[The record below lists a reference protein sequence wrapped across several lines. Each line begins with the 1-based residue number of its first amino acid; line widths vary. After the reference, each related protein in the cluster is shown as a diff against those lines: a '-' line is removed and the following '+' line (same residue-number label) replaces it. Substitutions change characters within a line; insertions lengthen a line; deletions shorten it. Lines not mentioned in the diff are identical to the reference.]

1 MAQKKQSPTLMS
13 DLQGAGIMTIMAAAD
28 SGKVFTKNNMIDYSY
43 PTGIALID
51 YALGYEI
58 IVKDNGTEIKRRKC
72 LGLQAGS
79 FNVITGATQSFKTTI
94 CLQIVANIATANG
107 GNVYHYDAENRQV
120 LQRVKTLT
128 KLPDDWFD
136 GDNPRYALRQGA
148 IGYDSLQ
155 SDITNIWKAKMQQKD
170 LLMRDTGQVDDHNRP
185 IYMMPPTI
193 VFLDSLSDVIAKEY
207 DIEDKKSIENI
218 DQLRTDTYGMRSAK
232 TLRGVL
238 TDVLP
243 MLKEAN
249 IIFITIAHKGS
260 NVAMNAFAGP
270 KKQFQYGSHDEKM
283 SGGKVVEYSA
293 SFVGNFTAEI
303 REDSRYHI
311 ASDGF
316 EGNTVLF
323 EPIKVSTNESGNEK
337 TGLGFR
343 LVIDKRKEGVDNIRS
358 LILFLNQ
365 RGRLKGNK
373 AGFRVIDKVG
383 EPISEKFTWKT
394 VYEDFSKS
402 PVTYKTFMIAAREEL
417 ETLISKAYD
426 TNPNQD
432 QINVFDVDSIIDNIE

>member
-1 MAQKKQSPTLMS
+1 MAIKKKTGLMTELSNSTDLMSIMSASADPTLF
-13 DLQGAGIMTIMAAAD
+13 Q
-28 SGKVFTKNNMIDYSY
+28 KNTMIDYSY

-94 CLQIVANIATANG
+94 CLQIIANIATANG
-107 GNVYHYDAENRQV
+107 GNIYHYDAENRQV

-136 GDNPRYALRQGA
+136 GDHPRYCLRQFS
-148 IGYDSLQ
+148 IGFDSLQ

-432 QINVFDVDSIIDNIE
+432 QINVFDVDSIIDNIV

>member
-28 SGKVFTKNNMIDYSY
+28 SGKVFTKNSVVDYSY

-94 CLQIVANIATANG
+94 CLQIVANIAMANG

-136 GDNPRYALRQGA
+136 GDNPRYVLKQFA

-260 NVAMNAFAGP
+260 NVAMNAFTGP

-373 AGFRVIDKVG
+373 AGFRVIDKIG

-426 TNPNQD
+426 TNPNQE
-432 QINVFDVDSIIDNIE
+432 QINVFDVDSIIDNIA

>member
-283 SGGKVVEYSA
+283 FGGKVVEYSA

>member
-1 MAQKKQSPTLMS
+1 MAQKKQSQSLLTELSADASLMS
-13 DLQGAGIMTIMAAAD
+13 ILSASD
-28 SGKVFTKNNMIDYSY
+28 SSKVFTNNTVVDYSY

-58 IVKDNGTEIKRRKC
+58 IVKDNGVEVKRRKC

-94 CLQIVANIATANG
+94 CLQIIANIAFKNG
-107 GNVYHYDAENRQV
+107 GNIYHYDAENRQV

-136 GDNPRYALRQGA
+136 GESPRYCLKQFA
-148 IGYDSLQ
+148 IGYDTLQ
-155 SDITNIWKAKMQQKD
+155 SDITNIWKAKMAVKNV
-170 LLMRDTGQVDDHNRP
+170 LMKDTGQVDDHNRP
-185 IYMMPPTI
+185 IYMMPPTV

-207 DIEDKKSIENI
+207 DMEDKKSIENI

-260 NVAMNAFAGP
+260 NVAMNAFTGP

-293 SFVGNFTAEI
+293 SFVGNFSAEI
-303 REDSRYHI
+303 REDSRYHLQ
-311 ASDGF
+311 SDGF

-343 LVIDKRKEGVDNIRS
+343 LVIDKRREGVDNIRS
-358 LILFLNQ
+358 LVLYLNQ

-373 AGFRVIDKVG
+373 AGFRVIDKHG
-383 EPISEKFTWKT
+383 EPISEKFTWKNI
-394 VYEDFSKS
+394 YEEFKKS
-402 PVTYKTFMIAAREEL
+402 PETYKIFMKTAKEEL
-417 ETLISKAYD
+417 ETLVAKAYEVE
-426 TNPNQD
+426 
-432 QINVFDVDSIIDNIE
+432 QIKPFDVDAILDEFE

>member
-1 MAQKKQSPTLMS
+1 MAQKKQSALMEDLKGSDLMS
-13 DLQGAGIMTIMAAAD
+13 IISASDTN
-28 SGKVFTKNNMIDYSY
+28 KVFCKNNMVDFSY
-43 PTGIALID
+43 PTGIVLID

-58 IVKDNGTEIKRRKC
+58 IIKDKNNVEIKRRKC

-94 CLQIVANIATANG
+94 CLQMIANIAYAND

-128 KLPDDWFD
+128 KLPDDWFE
-136 GDNPRYALRQGA
+136 GDAPRYALRQGA
-148 IGYDSLQ
+148 IGYDTLQ
-155 SDITNIWKAKMQQKD
+155 ADITNIWKAKMSRKD
-170 LLMRDTGQVDDHNRP
+170 LLIRDTGQVDDHNRP
-185 IYMMPPTI
+185 IMLMPPTVI
-193 VFLDSLSDVIAKEY
+193 FLDSLSDVIAKEY
-207 DIEDKKSIENI
+207 DIEDKKTIENV

-260 NVAMNAFAGP
+260 NVAMNAFTGP
-270 KKQFQYGSHDEKM
+270 KKQFQYGAHDEKM

-293 SFVGNFTAEI
+293 SFVGNFSAEI
-303 REDSRYHI
+303 REDSRYHL

-323 EPIKVSTNESGNEK
+323 EPIKVSTNESGNDK

-343 LVIDKRKEGVDNIRS
+343 LVIDKRKDGVDNIRS
-358 LILFLNQ
+358 LVLFLNQ
-365 RGRLKGNK
+365 RGKLKGNK
-373 AGFRVIDKVG
+373 AGFRVIDEHG
-383 EPISEKFTWKT
+383 EPISNKFTWKNIHAEFK
-394 VYEDFSKS
+394 ED
-402 PVTYKTFMIAAREEL
+402 PVTYKIFMQTAKKEL
-417 ETLISKAYD
+417 ETLISRAYD
-426 TNPNQD
+426 VEPIQPFS
-432 QINVFDVDSIIDNIE
+432 VDNILNDLE

>member
-1 MAQKKQSPTLMS
+1 MAIKKKTGLMTELSNSTDLMSIMSASADPTLF
-13 DLQGAGIMTIMAAAD
+13 Q
-28 SGKVFTKNNMIDYSY
+28 KNTMIDYSY

-94 CLQIVANIATANG
+94 CLQIIANIATANG
-107 GNVYHYDAENRQV
+107 GNIYHYDAENRQV

-136 GDNPRYALRQGA
+136 GDHPRYCLRQFS
-148 IGYDSLQ
+148 IGFDSLQ

-432 QINVFDVDSIIDNIE
+432 QINVFDVDSIIDNIA

>member
-1 MAQKKQSPTLMS
+1 
-13 DLQGAGIMTIMAAAD
+13 
-28 SGKVFTKNNMIDYSY
+28 
-43 PTGIALID
+43 
-51 YALGYEI
+51 
-58 IVKDNGTEIKRRKC
+58 
-72 LGLQAGS
+72 
-79 FNVITGATQSFKTTI
+79 
-94 CLQIVANIATANG
+94 
-107 GNVYHYDAENRQV
+107 
-120 LQRVKTLT
+120 
-128 KLPDDWFD
+128 
-136 GDNPRYALRQGA
+136 
-148 IGYDSLQ
+148 
-155 SDITNIWKAKMQQKD
+155 
-170 LLMRDTGQVDDHNRP
+170 
-185 IYMMPPTI
+185 
-193 VFLDSLSDVIAKEY
+193 VIAKEY

-243 MLKEAN
+243 LLKEAN

-373 AGFRVIDKVG
+373 AGFRVIDKIG

-402 PVTYKTFMIAAREEL
+402 PATYKTFMIAAREEL

-426 TNPNQD
+426 TNPNQE
-432 QINVFDVDSIIDNIE
+432 QINVFDVDSIIDNIA